1 MYGPHPFRRHFQIR
15 PYVFDSTVANLELF
29 AGHESRVW
37 DKFNS
42 VRTHCIKG
50 SSRQKVGLLLAL
62 SRPTQH

>member
-1 MYGPHPFRRHFQIR
+1 MDPTLLEDTFKYALMYSIQQLLIWSSLR
-15 PYVFDSTVANLELF
+15 VT
-29 AGHESRVW
+29 ESRVW

-42 VRTHCIKG
+42 VRTQG

>member
-1 MYGPHPFRRHFQIR
+1 MDPTLLEDTFKYALMYSIQQLLIWSSLR
-15 PYVFDSTVANLELF
+15 VT
-29 AGHESRVW
+29 ESRVW

-42 VRTHCIKG
+42 VRTYCIKG

>member
-1 MYGPHPFRRHFQIR
+1 MDPTLLEDTFKYALMYSIQQLLIWSSLR
-15 PYVFDSTVANLELF
+15 VT
-29 AGHESRVW
+29 ESRVW

-62 SRPTQH
+62 SRPTRH